1 MIRNEDHMKIREF
14 KNPPLKLTNDGQLSI
29 FFVGV
34 GSAFSK
40 MHYQTNMLIVKG
52 DKHLMIDCGT
62 KTPQALF
69 ELGISV
75 MDLQNYL
82 ITHSH
87 ADHIG
92 GLEEVMLMNRYAKKQ
107 KAKIIIT
114 EIYQQILWDTSLRG
128 GSGFNEDEHGKLLSF
143 GDFWEIHQPKWL
155 ANYPRE
161 TYGTKLGDLDIK
173 IFRTKHIPDSSDNW
187 ETAFW
192 SSGLILDER
201 IMLTADTR
209 FDRDLLETFSEKF
222 ELEAIFHD
230 CQFFDGGVHASI
242 NELSTLPEDLRS
254 KIYLTHYGDNWK
266 EFEQKVID
274 LGFAGLTRQWFFYD
288 F

>member
-1 MIRNEDHMKIREF
+1 MKVRKF
-14 KNPPLKLTNDGQLSI
+14 KKAPIDLTNNGQLSI
-29 FFVGV
+29 FFIGV

-40 MHYQTNMLIVKG
+40 THYQTNMLIIKG
-52 DKHLMIDCGT
+52 NDHLMVDCGT
-62 KTPQALF
+62 KTPQALY

-75 MDLQNYL
+75 MDIRNFC

-92 GLEEVMLMNRYAKKQ
+92 GLEEVMLMNRYAKQQ
-107 KAKIIIT
+107 KANIIIS

-128 GSGFNEDEHGKLLSF
+128 GSGYNEDEHGKLLSF
-143 GDFWEIHQPKWL
+143 GDFWDITQPRWL

-161 TYGTKLGDLDIK
+161 TYGATLGSMDIK
-173 IFRTKHIPDSSDNW
+173 IFRTKHIPDSSKNW

-192 SSGLILDER
+192 SSGLLLDER

-209 FDRDLLETFSEKF
+209 FDRELLDSFCEKF
-222 ELEAIFHD
+222 NIEAIFHD

-242 NELSTLPEDLRS
+242 SELATLPADLRS
-254 KIYLTHYGDNWK
+254 KIFLTHYGDNWK
-266 EFEQKVID
+266 DFEQKIND
-274 LGFAGLTRQWFFYD
+274 LGFAGLTQQWCFYD